1 MTESSLAK
9 LVASEILESG
19 RGVFGVPDSTLT
31 ELLHEFKQN
40 PRHHV
45 AANEG
50 SAIGMAIG
58 FWLQTKTPAHVYLQ
72 NSGLLNAGNP
82 LLSLSHKSVYDIPMT
97 LTIGWRG
104 KPGVN
109 GESTDEA
116 QHRETGAK
124 TAEIAQSL
132 GFDVIQ
138 IETATQYLEVIR
150 KIHVDGSSRAAI
162 LVPRG
167 IFDSRSQQGNL
178 YQVPNLTRKQA
189 IEAIFNTLI
198 GTHAFVSG
206 TGYMSRDL
214 ASAQSQHALD
224 SDSIF
229 YLVGGMGHVSSVA
242 AGISIG
248 GRDGRIAAIEG
259 DGGAMMHLGSIASI
273 PVLGMDKVDLF
284 LIRNGVH
291 ASVGGQEIVNPKFN
305 FQEFANAAGF
315 QNIGNVS
322 TIEELVDRVQ
332 SLQNPNDGLT
342 STFTLVQVQEPA
354 FDEPS
359 ARPSGFSEMALN
371 FRP

>member
-1 MTESSLAK
+1 MTESPLAK

-97 LTIGWRG
+97 ITIGWRG

-116 QHRETGAK
+116 QHRESGAK
-124 TAEIAQSL
+124 TAEFAQAL
-132 GFDVIQ
+132 GFNVIQ
-138 IETATQYLEVIR
+138 IETASQYLEVI
-150 KIHVDGSSRAAI
+150 KQIHIGGNSKAAI
-162 LVPRG
+162 LVPKG
-167 IFDSRSQQGNL
+167 IFDSRDLHVNL
-178 YQVPNLTRKQA
+178 DQVPNLTRKQA

-214 ASAQSQHALD
+214 ASVRSQHAPD
-224 SDSIF
+224 NDSIF

-248 GRDGRIAAIEG
+248 GRGGRIAAIEG

-291 ASVGGQEIVNPKFN
+291 ASVGGQEIVNPNFD

-315 QNIGNVS
+315 QNIHNVN
-322 TIEELVDRVQ
+322 TKEELVARVQ
-332 SLQNPNDGLT
+332 SLQHPHDCPT
-342 STFTLVQVQEPA
+342 STFTLVQVQEPE

-359 ARPSGFSEMALN
+359 ARPSGFSEMARN